1 MLVITLYSYKCTRQP
16 KLVDQCLRSTNLR
29 IGCICTCYNCFSVVW
44 VGNLNFT
51 SNFSMLKAVILRIW
65 NRQSGCQC
73 LCLESSFS
81 SSMKSYAVLCHRGC
95 MVPFC
100 LLSVRS
106 TALKVNQ
113 PGENSKWF
121 LELKSL
127 VLPIQILFH
136 LNYSLFIFY
145 VLKTD
150 IHANPSL
157 DYACDFFFFLSFV
170 IWYYYCLE
178 KQSKNHFVSR
188 TRVVFPIDSHFYWN
202 AVWVMK
208 I

>member
-1 MLVITLYSYKCTRQP
+1 
-16 KLVDQCLRSTNLR
+16 
-29 IGCICTCYNCFSVVW
+29 
-44 VGNLNFT
+44 
-51 SNFSMLKAVILRIW
+51 
-65 NRQSGCQC
+65 
-73 LCLESSFS
+73 
-81 SSMKSYAVLCHRGC
+81 

-136 LNYSLFIFY
+136 LNYFLFIFY

-157 DYACDFFFFLSFV
+157 DYACDFFFFSLLLSGIIIV
-170 IWYYYCLE
+170 LRNKVKITLL
-178 KQSKNHFVSR
+178 
-188 TRVVFPIDSHFYWN
+188 
-202 AVWVMK
+202 AVQE
-208 I
+208 